1 MTSTTGLEDGILKKD
16 VMGRVKTPR
25 ERRAALLAEF
35 DRSGMSGQ
43 KFAAWAGI
51 KYPTWASWVQKR
63 RKETG
68 QASPP
73 KGRPKRKSPVRWL
86 EAVVAKNG
94 PVAESAPAG
103 TAGIIV
109 QGPGGVRIEVND
121 AKQVSLAVQ
130 LLREWKRGC

>member
-16 VMGRVKTPR
+16 VLGRVRTPR
-25 ERRAALLAEF
+25 ERREALLAEF

-51 KYPTWASWVQKR
+51 KYATFAHWRQQR
-63 RKETG
+63 RKQQG
-68 QASPP
+68 
-73 KGRPKRKSPVRWL
+73 KGPRPSGKNPVRWL
-86 EAVVAKNG
+86 EAVVSKNG
-94 PVAESAPAG
+94 PVAESAPSG

-109 QGPGGVRIEVND
+109 QGPGGVRIEITD
-121 AKQVSLAVQ
+121 AKQVGLAVQ

>member
-1 MTSTTGLEDGILKKD
+1 MEDGILKKD
-16 VMGRVKTPR
+16 VLGRVRTPR

-35 DRSGMSGQ
+35 DQSGMSGQ

-63 RKETG
+63 RQEAG
-68 QASPP
+68 QTPLP
-73 KGRPKRKSPVRWL
+73 KAKPKRTNPVRWL
-86 EAVVAKNG
+86 EAVVTNPT
-94 PVAESAPAG
+94 PVQESARSK

-109 QGPGGVRIEVND
+109 HGPGGVRIEITE
-121 AKQVSLAVQ
+121 ARQVSLAVQ